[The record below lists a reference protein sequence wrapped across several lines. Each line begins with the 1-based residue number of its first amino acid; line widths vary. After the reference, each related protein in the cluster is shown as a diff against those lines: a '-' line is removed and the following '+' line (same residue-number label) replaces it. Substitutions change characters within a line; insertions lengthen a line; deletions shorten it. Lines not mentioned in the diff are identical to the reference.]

1 MSFTLRSIA
10 ALASMT
16 TMLLVTEGA
25 AQKRDPYVLTH
36 DEIATHKDIRTAY
49 EAVQQLRPRFLRGS
63 KSFSAEQRVTS
74 SSTKPEEGQDPAGGT
89 SPTDGI
95 LVVLD
100 GSRRGGVAELKTIL
114 VDQVDTIH
122 FIKSD
127 EARAI
132 YGPDQS
138 GVIEVKSTQQTKSP
152 GTP

>member
-10 ALASMT
+10 ALASLT
-16 TMLLVTEGA
+16 TMLLVSEGA
-25 AQKRDPYVLTH
+25 AQKRDPYLLTH

-49 EAVQQLRPRFLRGS
+49 EAVQQLRPRFFRGS
-63 KSFSAEQRVTS
+63 KSFSPERGVTS
-74 SSTKPEEGQDPAGGT
+74 STSKPEEGQDPAGGT

-100 GSRRGGVAELKTIL
+100 GSRRGGVAELKTIV
-114 VDQVDTIH
+114 VDQVDTIR

-127 EARAI
+127 EARAT
-132 YGPDQS
+132 YGPDQA
-138 GVIEVKSTQQTKSP
+138 GVIEVKSVAPTKNP